1 MKARRPGG
9 NTRRGGEDEPGQ
21 EHEAGRRGQNW
32 VAGRWASIDHAWP
45 VGGHTWRWG
54 GWALAGGPAMTTVA
68 TFDQVLAQ
76 IWAGLGLGQ
85 PMFFL
90 KDFFL

>member
-1 MKARRPGG
+1 
-9 NTRRGGEDEPGQ
+9 
-21 EHEAGRRGQNW
+21 
-32 VAGRWASIDHAWP
+32 
-45 VGGHTWRWG
+45 
-54 GWALAGGPAMTTVA
+54 MTTVA

>member
-1 MKARRPGG
+1 
-9 NTRRGGEDEPGQ
+9 
-21 EHEAGRRGQNW
+21 
-32 VAGRWASIDHAWP
+32 
-45 VGGHTWRWG
+45 
-54 GWALAGGPAMTTVA
+54 MTTVA

-90 KDFFL
+90 KDFFSLHAILNCFCCIFV

>member
-1 MKARRPGG
+1 
-9 NTRRGGEDEPGQ
+9 
-21 EHEAGRRGQNW
+21 
-32 VAGRWASIDHAWP
+32 
-45 VGGHTWRWG
+45 
-54 GWALAGGPAMTTVA
+54 MTTVA

-90 KDFFL
+90 KDSFFRCIIKLFLLHICIVPSFELLY